1 MKTIFPLLIISVSL
15 VALQSSC
22 KKTKTTNTPQLQK
35 PPIAL
40 DSMIQ
45 CYGQTSWDSNSIHN
59 ALVGK
64 WQWEYIKCYWN
75 PENANNEDFKNLSI
89 EFKQNDTLEV
99 RQNGQIIQIS
109 SWDIVRLNDGYF
121 KLIVNP
127 IVLQLPGKVLFC
139 GNKVLFYDS
148 YIDGC
153 DNYFKKQL

>member
-1 MKTIFPLLIISVSL
+1 MKTIFRLLIVSVSII
-15 VALQSSC
+15 ALQASC
-22 KKTKTTNTPQLQK
+22 KKTKTTNSPQLQK

-40 DSMIQ
+40 DSMLL
-45 CYGQTSWDSNSIHN
+45 CYGQTSWDSTSIHN

-89 EFKQNDTLEV
+89 EFKQKDTLEV
-99 RQNGQIIQIS
+99 NQNGQITQIS
-109 SWDIVRLNDGYF
+109 SWDIVKLNDGYF
-121 KLIVNP
+121 KLIVKP

-139 GNKVLFYDS
+139 GDRVLFYDS

-153 DNYFKKQL
+153 DNYFKKKN

>member
-1 MKTIFPLLIISVSL
+1 MKTIFRLLIVSL
-15 VALQSSC
+15 SIIALHSSC
-22 KKTKTTNTPQLQK
+22 KKTKTTNIPQRQK

-40 DSMIQ
+40 DSMLL
-45 CYGQTSWDSNSIHN
+45 CYGQTSWDSTSIHN

-75 PENANNEDFKNLSI
+75 PENANNEDFKTLSI

-99 RQNGQIIQIS
+99 KLNGQITQIS
-109 SWDIVRLNDGYF
+109 SWDVVRLNDGYF
-121 KLIVNP
+121 KLSVNP

-139 GNKVLFYDS
+139 EHRVLFYDS

-153 DNYFKKQL
+153 DNYFKKQN